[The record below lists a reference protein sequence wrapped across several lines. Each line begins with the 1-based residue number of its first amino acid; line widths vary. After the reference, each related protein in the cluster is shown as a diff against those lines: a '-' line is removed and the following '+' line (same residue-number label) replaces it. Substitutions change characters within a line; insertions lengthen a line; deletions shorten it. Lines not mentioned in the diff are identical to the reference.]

1 MQRGK
6 NINAIERKSKP
17 ELSEK
22 IIEFQLKEIEL
33 KEKEI
38 ELKRKETDNHYNF
51 AKESLK
57 SQSQDYK
64 DLRKQ
69 ETEKEK
75 MTVILIFASVI
86 IFLLFLAFAML
97 MNKDEILTDIIKVTG
112 YVFGGGVTGYG
123 IGIQK
128 NKDKSKQPEVN

>member
-6 NINAIERKSKP
+6 NINITERKSKP

-33 KEKEI
+33 KEREI
-38 ELKRKETDNHYNF
+38 ELKKRETDNHYHF

-57 SQSQDYK
+57 SQSQDYR
-64 DLRKQ
+64 DLRKE
-69 ETEKEK
+69 ETSKEK
-75 MTVILIFASVI
+75 MIVVLIFISVI
-86 IFLLFLAFAML
+86 FFLLFLTFAMV

-112 YVFGGGVTGYG
+112 YVFGGGITGYG
-123 IGIQK
+123 IGVHK
-128 NKDKSKQPEVN
+128 NKEKNKNIEQM

>member
-6 NINAIERKSKP
+6 NINATERKPKP

-38 ELKRKETDNHYNF
+38 ELKKKETDNHYNF

-69 ETEKEK
+69 ETAKEK
-75 MTVILIFASVI
+75 LMLILIFISVI
-86 IFLLFLAFAML
+86 FFLLFLTFAMV
-97 MNKDEILTDIIKVTG
+97 MNKDEVLTDIIKVTG
-112 YVFGGGVTGYG
+112 YVFGGGITGYG
-123 IGIQK
+123 IGVQK
-128 NKDKSKQPEVN
+128 KKEKSRLTEMN